1 MPFLFRPHPPG
12 LALALAEVMQKR
24 LHCPGHCTHLPI
36 TGLLRPLRRVIF
48 PPMTARKPMPLAA
61 FAAAALAPLAL
72 FVLGLG
78 LGGPWAF
85 AGLLFMTLL
94 AACLDQI
101 RAPFMGDAPEGAE
114 FPAADALLV
123 ALALGHL
130 ATLPLMTQAIA
141 GPSGLAPYERAALFL
156 GAGVWFGQG
165 SNPVAHEL
173 IHRGQR
179 RLFGLGVLVYGTL
192 LFGHHASAHRLV
204 HHALAASAED
214 PNTARA
220 GEGFYRF
227 FLRAWAGSFAR
238 GLAAENARRSRS
250 KRGLHPYLVY
260 VLLALTSLAIA
271 VMIAGLAGLAVW
283 AGLALHAQVQLM
295 LSDYVQHYGLSRA
308 RRADGGLEPMAERHS
323 WNAPFWF
330 SAALMLN
337 APRHSDH
344 HSHPTRPYPT
354 LRLPTPAE
362 APTLPWPLPVAC
374 TLALAPPLWRRAI
387 RPHLARW
394 RGAQGAAGGDRGGQ

>member
-1 MPFLFRPHPPG
+1 
-12 LALALAEVMQKR
+12 
-24 LHCPGHCTHLPI
+24 
-36 TGLLRPLRRVIF
+36 
-48 PPMTARKPMPLAA
+48 MTAQKPLPLAA

-72 FVLGLG
+72 FALGFA
-78 LGGPWAF
+78 LGGLWAL
-85 AGLLFMTLL
+85 AGLLYMTAL

-114 FPAADALLV
+114 FPAADPLLV

-130 ATLPLMTQAIA
+130 VALPLMTFAVA
-141 GPSGLAPYERAALFL
+141 GPSGLAPWARAALFL
-156 GAGVWFGQG
+156 GAGLWFGQV

-227 FLRAWAGSFAR
+227 FLRAWAGSFSR
-238 GLAAENARRSRS
+238 GLRAENARRARAA
-250 KRGLHPYLVY
+250 RGLHPYLVY
-260 VLLALTSLAIA
+260 GLLALGSLAL
-271 VMIAGLAGLAVW
+271 AGALAGPPGLAVW

-308 RRADGGLEPMAERHS
+308 RRADGGLEPMDERHS

-344 HSHPTRPYPT
+344 HAHPARPYPA
-354 LRLPTPAE
+354 LRLPAPQR

-394 RGAQGAAGGDRGGQ
+394 RAVPGPLATDGAGH